1 MKSHVPNGPAIAAL
15 AQSWLATRLSPT
27 VLDWV
32 LDRQQAI
39 AAGDR
44 KSLFLAFGLASRKTG
59 KADLNLS
66 DDELTAAAATRPGWQ
81 PHRWTVDQLT
91 RVLFVLRYPAEDA
104 EDFVA
109 TLDQL
114 FAAAEVHEL
123 VALYQGLPLYPH
135 PHRLQLRCAEGQR
148 SNIPAVFRAIAH
160 GNPYPSEQ
168 LNDDQWN
175 QLVLKSL
182 FIGVALDPI
191 IGLDARANAKL
202 AQMLTDFAHER
213 QAAGRPVSPELWRCV
228 GPFAT
233 EPMLADLER
242 VLTTGSETERAAAAL
257 ALGSCP
263 TEVPVALARRVTET
277 SRGMTWP
284 EIAVQSAYT

>member
-1 MKSHVPNGPAIAAL
+1 MKPHLPDGPAIAAV
-15 AQSWLATRLSPT
+15 AQSWLATRIPSA
-27 VLDWV
+27 VWDWM
-32 LDRQQAI
+32 LDRRQAI

-44 KSLFLAFGLASRKTG
+44 KSLYLAFGLASRKTG
-59 KADLNLS
+59 KADLNLTEA
-66 DDELTAAAATRPGWQ
+66 ELSEASSTRPGWQ
-81 PHRWTVDQLT
+81 PQRWTVDQLT
-91 RVLFVLRYPAEDA
+91 RVLFVLSYPAENG
-104 EDFVA
+104 EEFIA

-135 PHRLQLRCAEGQR
+135 PERLQLRCAEGLR

-160 GNPYPSEQ
+160 GNPFPAEQ

-191 IGLDARANAKL
+191 LGIDDRANARL

-233 EPMLADLER
+233 EPMIADLER
-242 VLTTGSETERAAAAL
+242 VLSSGSPVEKQAAAL
-257 ALGSCP
+257 ALSSCP
-263 TEVPVALARRVTET
+263 HGVKRCSSLTQAINSPTLSWAQ
-277 SRGMTWP
+277 
-284 EIAVQSAYT
+284 IAVESSNS

>member
-1 MKSHVPNGPAIAAL
+1 MKPLLPDVPAIAAV
-15 AQSWLATRLSPT
+15 AQSWLATRVPPA
-27 VLDWV
+27 VWDWM

-44 KSLFLAFGLASRKTG
+44 KSLYLAFGLASRKTG
-59 KADLNLS
+59 KADLNL
-66 DDELTAAAATRPGWQ
+66 TAAELSAASAIRPGWQ
-81 PHRWTVDQLT
+81 PQGWTVDQLT
-91 RVLFVLRYPAEDA
+91 RVLFVLSYPAENG
-104 EDFVA
+104 EEFIA

-135 PHRLQLRCAEGQR
+135 PERLQLRCAEGLR

-160 GNPYPSEQ
+160 GNPFPAEQ

-182 FIGVALDPI
+182 FIGVMLDPI
-191 IGLDARANAKL
+191 VGLDARANAKL
-202 AQMLTDFAHER
+202 ARMLTDFAHER

-228 GPFAT
+228 GPFAD
-233 EPMLADLER
+233 EAMIADLER
-242 VLTTGSETERAAAAL
+242 VLSSGSPIEKQAAAL
-257 ALGSCP
+257 ALASCP
-263 TEVPVALARRVTET
+263 RYNNSMPLDVESTSLTAVTWNKISALTRHN
-277 SRGMTWP
+277 
-284 EIAVQSAYT
+284 